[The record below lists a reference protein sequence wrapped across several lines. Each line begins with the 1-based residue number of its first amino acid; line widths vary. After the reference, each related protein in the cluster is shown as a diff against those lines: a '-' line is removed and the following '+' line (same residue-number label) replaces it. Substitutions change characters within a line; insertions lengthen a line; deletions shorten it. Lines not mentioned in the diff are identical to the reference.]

1 MIVQT
6 YNPEHYAIGLARH
19 HDYEGFYQR
28 EMTLRHQGG
37 YPPYYY
43 TILVT
48 ASHEEENEAAKKI
61 FQLMNQVKPVLSPQA
76 VLLGPT
82 PRAIAR
88 VNKRYYYQMV
98 IKYKHE
104 PQ

>member
-1 MIVQT
+1 
-6 YNPEHYAIGLARH
+6 
-19 HDYEGFYQR
+19 
-28 EMTLRHQGG
+28 GG

-43 TILVT
+43 TILVR
-48 ASHEEENEAAKKI
+48 AIHEEENEAAKRI

-104 PQ
+104 PQLQKLLTQIMQENQARNGIQISIDREPLSFI